1 MTLPCNRGALRLKN
15 APAPAWLKRTL
26 LARRLEPTILRI
38 GHGAVFWS
46 EALFLDYR
54 K

>member
-15 APAPAWLKRTL
+15 APAPAASKRTL
-26 LARRLEPTILRI
+26 PARRLEPTILRI
-38 GHGAVFWS
+38 GRGAVFWS

>member
-15 APAPAWLKRTL
+15 ALAPAASKRTL
-26 LARRLEPTILRI
+26 PARRHEPTILRI
-38 GHGAVFWS
+38 GRGAVFWS

>member
-1 MTLPCNRGALRLKN
+1 MILPVNRGALRLKN
-15 APAPAWLKRTL
+15 APAPAASKRTFP
-26 LARRLEPTILRI
+26 ARRLEPIILRI
-38 GHGAVFWS
+38 GRGGMFWS

>member
-1 MTLPCNRGALRLKN
+1 MILPCNRGALRSKN
-15 APAPAWLKRTL
+15 APTPAPSKRTL
-26 LARRLEPTILRI
+26 PARRLEPIILRI
-38 GHGAVFWS
+38 DRGEVFWS